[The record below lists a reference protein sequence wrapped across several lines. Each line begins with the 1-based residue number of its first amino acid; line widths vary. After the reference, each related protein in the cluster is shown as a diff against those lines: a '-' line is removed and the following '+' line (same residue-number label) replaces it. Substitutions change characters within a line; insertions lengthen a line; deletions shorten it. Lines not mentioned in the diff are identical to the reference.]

1 LLYQNGMGSS
11 TASPVLVILGGAG
24 DLALRMLLPSL
35 LNLEADRLLPDGLRI
50 IAVGR
55 AAGDANSYR
64 RDVQAHL
71 DTRNGY
77 APDDWNRLAARL
89 DYCPADVTRPDGA
102 RCLTE
107 KVGEH
112 SLLVIYFAVSP
123 SIFAPATEMLA
134 KAGLTGERTR
144 LVLEK
149 PIGHDLASSQAINAA
164 LAQAV
169 PEERVFRIDHY
180 LGKETVQNLIALRFA
195 NTLFEPLWTNLTI
208 DHVQITV
215 AETQGV
221 GERWPYYDEYG
232 ALRDMLQ
239 NHMLQLLCLVAMEP
253 PSDLNPDAVRN
264 EKVKVLRSLRPIT
277 RAGVAANTVRGQ
289 YAAGSVEGQAAKGY
303 AEEVGRASDTE
314 TFVAVAAHIDNW
326 RWAGTPFF
334 LRTGKRMPE
343 RRTEIVIQFKPVPH
357 SIFGGAAEQ
366 DMVAN
371 RLVIELQPNEDISLT
386 LMNKRP
392 GLTQDAMR
400 LQPLPLSLS
409 LARALG
415 EEGGRRRIAYE
426 RLLLDVFRGDST
438 LFVRRDEVEEAWR
451 WVDAVEAAWADAGL
465 APKPYPAGSWG
476 PAGAFALIERTGR
489 AWNG

>member
-1 LLYQNGMGSS
+1 MPAE
-11 TASPVLVILGGAG
+11 ASPVLVILGGAG
-24 DLALRMLLPSL
+24 DLALRMLAPSL
-35 LNLEADRLLPDGLRI
+35 LNLEADGRLPQGLRV

-55 AAGDANSYR
+55 AAGDADSYR
-64 RDVQAHL
+64 AEVRASLEKRQVFEAKAWEAL
-71 DTRNGY
+71 S
-77 APDDWNRLAARL
+77 ARL
-89 DYCPADVTRPDGA
+89 DYCPADVTKPEGA
-102 RCLTE
+102 E
-107 KVGEH
+107 KLSRDIGEH
-112 SLLVIYFAVSP
+112 GLLVIYFAVSP
-123 SIFAPATEMLA
+123 SIFEPACRALTA
-134 KAGLTGERTR
+134 AGLTGPNTR

-149 PIGHDLASSQAINAA
+149 PIGHDLASSQAINAT
-164 LAQAV
+164 LAEAA
-169 PEERVFRIDHY
+169 PEEQVFRIDHY

-239 NHMLQLLCLVAMEP
+239 NHMLQLLCFVAMEP

-264 EKVKVLRSLRPIT
+264 EKVKVLRSLRPVH
-277 RAGVAANTVRGQ
+277 RADAAANTVRGQ
-289 YAAGSVEGQAAKGY
+289 YTAGSVEGQPAKGY
-303 AEEVGRASDTE
+303 VDEVGRPSDTE
-314 TFVAVAAHIDNW
+314 TFVAVTAHIDNW

-366 DMVAN
+366 DLVAN

-392 GLTQDAMR
+392 GLTQDSMR

-451 WVDAVEAAWADAGL
+451 WVDGVEAAWDEAGMT
-465 APKPYPAGSWG
+465 PKPYPAGSWG